1 MTKLLPIIMSGNE
14 LREKRICVL
23 QASQSELA
31 AALHVQEQTI
41 RRWEQNKTPI
51 PFLAQ
56 HFIKQMLNNH
66 LNKDNP
72 YLNDE

>member
-1 MTKLLPIIMSGNE
+1 MLGSE
-14 LREKRICVL
+14 LREKRICTL
-23 QASQSELA
+23 QVSQKDIAE
-31 AALHVQEQTI
+31 ALHVHECTV

-72 YLNDE
+72 HLNGE